1 MFATMHTKSLTLL
14 VGLSLLATT
23 FVGCKDNDD
32 TYSRPSIE
40 LSEQLQTQGISLT
53 ADGASQQLTFT
64 ANRKWTASGPA
75 WLDVTPS
82 SGEAGTH
89 TISVKALDNAGLE
102 RKGQIL
108 IKFGSGS
115 QTIEV
120 LQAGRGE
127 VSTAY
132 AGTPLAEFIKT
143 YDNGQTVTITE
154 DVSFQAVV
162 ISDKA
167 NGNTTDRN
175 VVVQAE
181 GAGIIVRLKSRTDN
195 TFAPGALITVKAK
208 GATVQRYNGGGLQI
222 DFSNGGETPVATG
235 ETRPVTPAVI
245 TLAELYD
252 GKYENMLVTVEG
264 LQFVDNAT
272 TGKLYINTS
281 KDATRPTATSYIN
294 ATDCATQA
302 KAPFESFSIAI
313 SQYATFRDADR
324 SNKKGRITGIVSYGS
339 NKKFINLSPRVLAD
353 IQLDQERCTE
363 TTTPPSTGGGENPAT
378 PVENPGG
385 NTGGD
390 TPGTTP
396 APAGAHPI
404 ITAYVEGTGFDKYIQ
419 IYNPTDAAIDLTG
432 YSLRL
437 QPYNSKN
444 VESQIQTL
452 ALTGTL
458 APKTVMVFKHKDA
471 SKFDGVA
478 TVSSEV
484 CNFNGNDNVAIF
496 KGDAIVDVI
505 GTWGAAWFTSE
516 LTKGVAV
523 DKVYKRNASVTGA
536 KATFDASEWSWTLI
550 KDYTDYNFL
559 STRP

>member
-32 TYSRPSIE
+32 SYSRPSIE

-64 ANRKWTASGPA
+64 ANRKWTVSGPA

-222 DFSNGGETPVATG
+222 DFSKDGETPVATG
-235 ETRPVTPAVI
+235 ETRLVTPAVI

-281 KDATRPTATSYIN
+281 ADPTRQTSTSYID

-313 SQYATFRDADR
+313 SQYATFKDADR

-339 NKKFINLSPRVLAD
+339 NKRFINLSPRVLAD

-378 PVENPGG
+378 PGENPGG

-390 TPGTTP
+390 IPGTTP

-404 ITAYVEGTGFDKYIQ
+404 ITAYVEGKSFEKYIQ
-419 IYNPTDAAIDLTG
+419 IYNPTNAPIDLSA

-437 QPYNSKN
+437 EAYNSNNK
-444 VESQIQTL
+444 VSPIQTL
-452 ALTGTL
+452 GLSGTL
-458 APKTVMVFKHKDA
+458 EAKAVKVFKNTKANKFTADA
-471 SKFDGVA
+471 IADDKVI
-478 TVSSEV
+478 
-484 CNFNGNDNVAIF
+484 NFNGNDNIALF
-496 KGDAIVDVI
+496 HGEAIVDMI
-505 GTWGAAWFTSE
+505 GTWGAAWFTAE
-516 LTKGVAV
+516 KKNGLGYDVIF
-523 DKVYKRNASVTGA
+523 KRKAEVTSP
-536 KATFDASEWSWTLI
+536 KATFDMSEWSSEGV
-550 KDYTDYNFL
+550 TDATEFSFL